1 MAVGKTSATA
11 KNLIRTSVPNLISGV
26 SQQADAFKLASQ
38 ASEQTNAISSVIHGL
53 VKRTGTDWIR
63 DLSYG
68 TNVVPI
74 SYHWINRG
82 NGERYIAILLNNTST
97 SAKTMRVFDLAGTEQ
112 TFYEYTT
119 GTTLTNYFSGATE
132 ASVKS
137 LTIADYTFFVNSNKI
152 VAESSSLTSR
162 ALAGSTQVYQGMIVV
177 KQGYAG
183 RDQNNPSGKISW
195 NYKIVSKTG
204 VTFATGT
211 GNSGTGSVSGAS
223 GGTDG
228 FDAFKA
234 TDGGN
239 SPVAIAKALV
249 AGLSV
254 TSGTAFATG
263 SYKIFSEGS
272 NVYIQHESV
281 DFDIVTDDG
290 YGQTLFYP
298 IKDQVQNFSDLPSI
312 APHNFVTKIAGL
324 PEDTGDEYYVKHTSS
339 APTAYLPSGS
349 SSSTT
354 PKGVLGI
361 SDGVWEE
368 CVAPAIKY
376 KFDVA
381 TMPHALVKI
390 ASGKFLFTP
399 LNGDNTKSYGGTAYT
414 TSKMWGERIAGDTDT
429 NPFPSFSGKAITNLF
444 FYKNRLG
451 VLSGENVILSE
462 AGEFFNFF
470 RVTLTQ
476 LLDSDVID
484 ITSSTS
490 EVGTLYH
497 AVPFYDRLVLFADKV
512 QFSLQS
518 DGDLTP
524 KSVSLQQ
531 STSFDLN
538 SNCPPKAVGT
548 KILFTFDR
556 SGNYTGVQEYFIN
569 DNTILLDGVDITS
582 NLTTYLSGSA
592 KLITGSEVD
601 NIVLTLSDST
611 GSQNE
616 VGVYKFFYNG
626 AEKVQSAWS
635 KFDFGTGAV
644 VETAEIFDS
653 KIYWVISRNGNRS
666 LEVMDLDIDKVSSNT
681 GQTGSSVVAPFK
693 IHLDKK
699 TTNLTSSANGSISDN
714 GSTANYTIF
723 NTPFS
728 LNGSPAWSTGTNTSS
743 SGYFKVPASEV
754 IVVKNGVT
762 YQGYRVYR
770 NSSTNVLQF
779 NSTGVL
785 QTTQIMVKD
794 NIYFWTPSTDLT
806 CGITYPMNY
815 NLSQPILR
823 TTAGRGQSAIADGRL
838 QIRNGILLYSNS
850 RYFQIKVTPKY
861 KDTYTYTY
869 LYNFVTNYL
878 GVGPTNLDYVNFE
891 DGKFKFP
898 VFTKADEMNVLITN
912 DSPYGCSLLSLE
924 WEALYSARSTRGAS

>member
-53 VKRTGTDWIR
+53 VKRPGTDWIR
-63 DLSYG
+63 DLDYG
-68 TNVVPI
+68 ANVVPI

-97 SAKTMRVFDLAGTEQ
+97 SAKTMRVFDLAGNEQ
-112 TFYEYTT
+112 TFYEYTA

-132 ASVKS
+132 TSVKS

-152 VAESSSLTSR
+152 VAESNSLTSR
-162 ALAGSTQVYQGMIVV
+162 ALAGTSQVYQGMIVV

-183 RDQNNPSGKISW
+183 RASNDPSGEITW
-195 NYKIVSKTG
+195 NYKIVAKGTG
-204 VTFATGT
+204 AIYATGT
-211 GNSGTGSVSGAS
+211 GTSGAGHPHYS
-223 GGTDG
+223 DG
-228 FDAFKA
+228 FDAYA
-234 TDGGN
+234 SIDIGGN
-239 SPVAIAKALV
+239 TPVAIAKALV

-254 TSGTAFATG
+254 TGGTAFASG
-263 SYKIFSEGS
+263 NYRIFSEGS

-281 DFDIVTDDG
+281 DFDIITDDG
-290 YGQTLFYP
+290 YGQTLFYA
-298 IKDQVQNFSDLPSI
+298 IKDQVQNFTDLPVI
-312 APHNFVTKIAGL
+312 APHKFITKIAGL
-324 PEDTGDEYYVKHTSS
+324 PEDTGDEYYVNHNSS
-339 APTAYLPSGS
+339 APTAYLPSATSG
-349 SSSTT
+349 STT

-368 CVAPAIKY
+368 AVAPAVKF
-376 KFDVA
+376 KFDEA

-390 ASGKFLFTP
+390 ANGKFLFTP
-399 LNGDNTKSYGGTAYT
+399 LNGDNSVSYGGTAYT
-414 TSKMWGERIAGDTDT
+414 TSQSWGQRVAGDNDT
-429 NPFPSFSGKAITNLF
+429 NPFPSFSGKTITNLF

-451 VLSGENVILSE
+451 ILSGENVILSE

-470 RVTLTQ
+470 RTTLTQ

-518 DGDLTP
+518 DGELTP

-635 KFDFGTGAV
+635 KFDFGSGAV

-653 KIYWVISRNGNRS
+653 KIYWVISRNGKRS
-666 LEVMDLDIDKVSSNT
+666 MEVIDLDIDKISPNT
-681 GQTGSSVVAPFK
+681 GLGSVVPFK

-699 TTNLTSSANGSISDN
+699 STNLTFSANSSITDN
-714 GSTANYTIF
+714 GSTAFYTIF
-723 NTPFS
+723 NTPFA
-728 LNGSPAWSTGTNTSS
+728 LNGSPTWSSGTNTSS

-754 IVVKNGVT
+754 VVVKNGVT

-770 NSSTNVLQF
+770 NSSTNALQF
-779 NSTGVL
+779 NNTGVL
-785 QTTQIMVKD
+785 QTNEIMVKA
-794 NIYFWTPSTDLT
+794 NLSSFTPSTDLT
-806 CGITYPMNY
+806 FGVIYIMNY

-823 TTAGRGQSAIADGRL
+823 TASGRGQSAIADGRL
-838 QIRNGILLYSNS
+838 QIRNGIMLYSNS

-869 LYNFVTNYL
+869 LYNFVPNYL

-891 DGKFKFP
+891 EGKFSFP
-898 VFTKADEMNVLITN
+898 VFTKSDEMNVLITN
-912 DSPYGCSLLSLE
+912 NSPYGCSLLSLE
-924 WEALYSARSTRGAS
+924 WEALYSARSTRSSS